1 MLRFDRAAAVD
12 IVDIGTALQATSGE
26 LAAMLGGELEGR
38 DDLVVTSIAGINEA
52 TANDLTF
59 ITSGKWASR
68 WADAKACV
76 ALVSAD
82 IEVGGHAADSRA
94 LIRVPDANFAM
105 ISLLHEV
112 AKVVRPAPEP
122 GVHASAC
129 VHDDA
134 VIGDG
139 VYIAPGVVIDNGVR
153 IGDNT
158 QVLANAV
165 IGQGTVIGE
174 RSVIGQGCILGGEGF
189 GILPHPDTGELTR
202 VPHLGVVHIGN
213 DVELGPGTCVDRG
226 KFGPT
231 VIGDGTKTDN
241 LVQIGH
247 NVVVGRHVIIA
258 AQTGVGGTVH
268 IQDHAVIGARVGI
281 APHIT
286 IGTGAKVAATS
297 NVLRDVPDGGAVGGT
312 PAIPIRELLRQF
324 VALRKLPELVA
335 GMNKSRDD

>member
-68 WADAKACV
+68 WADSKACV